1 MPIQLHDLILR
12 RLTCT
17 GADQHPWSL
26 LILAALESP
35 DTLAGCLAGTRSPT
49 PAKRARRTSAT
60 ADAKPTIE
68 PPGVYLGAI
77 TVAGFRGIGPAT
89 TLPRHPGPG
98 LTLVVGRNGSGKSSF
113 AEGAEVLLTGTSL
126 RWEGRTKAWKL
137 GWRNLHQAHTA
148 SVSADLLV
156 EGDGPLTAT
165 RTWTTGAELATGV
178 ATTKAKGGKAK
189 PLEAHGWSPTIA
201 NRHSSRGGG

>member
-1 MPIQLHDLILR
+1 MPPLTSTLSDLILR
-12 RLTCT
+12 RLTSA
-17 GADQHPWSL
+17 GADQHAWSL
-26 LILAALESP
+26 LILAALDSP
-35 DTLAGCLAGTRSPT
+35 DTLEGCLAGTQSLTPPT
-49 PAKRARRTSAT
+49 RARKTSAT
-60 ADAKPTIE
+60 ADTKPASE

-77 TVAGFRGIGPAT
+77 TVSGFRGIGPAT
-89 TLPRHPGPG
+89 TLPLQPGPG

-137 GWRNLHQAHTA
+137 GWHNLHQAHTA

-165 RTWTTGAELATGV
+165 RTWPPARNWPRA
-178 ATTKAKGGKAK
+178 
-189 PLEAHGWSPTIA
+189 
-201 NRHSSRGGG
+201 

>member
-1 MPIQLHDLILR
+1 M
-12 RLTCT
+12 
-17 GADQHPWSL
+17 
-26 LILAALESP
+26 ILAALESP
-35 DTLAGCLAGTRSPT
+35 DTLQSCLAGTQSLT

-137 GWRNLHQAHTA
+137 GWRTPPR
-148 SVSADLLV
+148 S
-156 EGDGPLTAT
+156 P
-165 RTWTTGAELATGV
+165 RTYWWRATGRSPLP
-178 ATTKAKGGKAK
+178 ARGRRARSWPRAWPPPRPRAAK
-189 PLEAHGWSPTIA
+189 
-201 NRHSSRGGG
+201 RSRSRRMAGVRR

>member
-1 MPIQLHDLILR
+1 MTPHLHDLILR
-12 RLTCT
+12 RLSST
-17 GADQHPWSL
+17 GADQHAWSV

-35 DTLAGCLAGTRSPT
+35 ESLDGCLAGTQSPT
-49 PAKRARRTSAT
+49 PLKRARKTSAE
-60 ADAKPTIE
+60 AVAKPAIE

-77 TVAGFRGIGPAT
+77 TVSGFRGIGPAT
-89 TLPRHPGPG
+89 TLPLPPGPG

-165 RTWTTGAELATGV
+165 RTWPPARNWPRA
-178 ATTKAKGGKAK
+178 
-189 PLEAHGWSPTIA
+189 
-201 NRHSSRGGG
+201 